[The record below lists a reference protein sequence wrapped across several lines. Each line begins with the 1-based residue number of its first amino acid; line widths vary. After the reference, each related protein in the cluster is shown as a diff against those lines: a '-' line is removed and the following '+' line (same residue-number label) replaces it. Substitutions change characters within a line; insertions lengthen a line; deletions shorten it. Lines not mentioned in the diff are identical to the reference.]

1 MSDDQRHDQHD
12 ITLGEIHRSVQR
24 IETSMA
30 NLVEQHGETRELFVR
45 LEARVGS
52 VEHYVNNQKHSDRL
66 RAQVAQAS
74 LAAEAS
80 RPSGDVISVKSL
92 IALILAI
99 GGSVGAAVAAYFK
112 ATQ

>member
-12 ITLGEIHRSVQR
+12 ITLGEIHRGVAR
-24 IETSMA
+24 IEKTVDHLA
-30 NLVEQHGETRELFVR
+30 EQHGETRELFVR
-45 LEARVGS
+45 LEARVGHI
-52 VEHYVNNQKHSDRL
+52 EHYVNNQKNTDRL
-66 RAQVAQAS
+66 KAQVAQAS

-92 IALILAI
+92 IALII
-99 GGSVGAAVAAYFK
+99 SVGGAVGAAVAAYFK